1 VAPSQAPQT
10 APVAEREIALAE
22 PSGRPEDIS
31 QPFDVVAEALAL
43 GMPYRIRVEP
53 DGVTRRFVHIGESC
67 LKLNGVPPEAAL
79 ADGSVLY
86 DMILPEHR
94 ETFARAEAE
103 AVAERRAFA
112 LEIQMRRADGEVR
125 WHRIASYPR
134 VLPDGATLW
143 DGLQTD
149 VTETRR
155 LAEELRDQRRRLQMA
170 VEATG
175 LGFWEWD
182 PRGDQVIWSERNKAL
197 FGLPPDAGPLDI
209 CRYMELVHPEDL
221 PKVQAIY
228 LATETMDHGGDFSVE
243 HRTNAPESEVRWIQT
258 HGRVLKDDGEAR
270 LVVGTSLDITERR
283 MIEERRAL
291 LMGELAHRAKN
302 GLTVMMAIVSQT
314 ARSAASVEEFEAVLT
329 ARLDAMAKSQ
339 DLVTATS
346 GGPVQLTDMLEVAL
360 TPFGLARFEIAPEF
374 AGVTIAGQMAAAL
387 GLLLHE
393 MATNAV
399 KYGALSVRKGRVRIA
414 AGEAPQ
420 GRVVLHWCETGGPPV
435 GPPPRPGFGSRV
447 LQTALTPFGGK
458 VATDFAERGFEA
470 RVEFPRAD

>member
-1 VAPSQAPQT
+1 M
-10 APVAEREIALAE
+10 AE
-22 PSGRPEDIS
+22 PSDRPDDVA

-43 GMPYRIRVEP
+43 GMPYRIRVEA
-53 DGVTRRFVHIGESC
+53 DGVTRRFIHVGASC
-67 LKLNGVPPEAAL
+67 LALNGVAAEDVL
-79 ADGSVLY
+79 ADGSILY

-94 ETFARAEAE
+94 ETFTQAEAE
-103 AVAERRAFA
+103 AMAARRPFSI
-112 LEIQMRRADGEVR
+112 EIQMRRADGEVR
-125 WHRIASYPR
+125 WFRVASYPR
-134 VLPDGATLW
+134 VLPDGAALW
-143 DGLQTD
+143 DGLQAD
-149 VTETRR
+149 ITETRR

-182 PRGDQVIWSERNKAL
+182 PRGDRVTWSDRNKAL
-197 FGLPPDAGPLDI
+197 FGLPADAGPLDI
-209 CRYMELVHPEDL
+209 CRYMELVHPDDL

-228 LATETMDHGGDFSVE
+228 LATVTMDHGGDFSVE
-243 HRTNAPESEVRWIQT
+243 HRTNAPASEIRWIQT

-302 GLTVMMAIVSQT
+302 GLTVMMAIVAQT
-314 ARSAASVEEFEAVLT
+314 ARSVQTVEDFERVLT
-329 ARLDAMAKSQ
+329 ARLGAMAKSQ

-346 GGPVQLTDMLEVAL
+346 GGPVQLSDMLEVAL
-360 TPFGLARFEIAPEF
+360 TPFGLARFDIAPEF

-399 KYGALSVRKGRVRIA
+399 KYGALSARNGRVRIVS
-414 AGEAPQ
+414 GEAPE

-435 GPPPRPGFGSRV
+435 APPPRPGFGSRV
-447 LQTALTPFGGK
+447 LETALAPFGGK
-458 VATDFAERGFEA
+458 VSTAFAEHGFEA
-470 RVEFPRAD
+470 RVEFPRGG

>member
-1 VAPSQAPQT
+1 M
-10 APVAEREIALAE
+10 AE
-22 PSGRPEDIS
+22 PSDRAEAVA

-53 DGVTRRFVHIGESC
+53 DGVTRRFIHVGESC
-67 LKLNGVPPEAAL
+67 EKVNGVTAAAVL
-79 ADGSVLY
+79 ADGSILY

-103 AVAERRAFA
+103 AMASRQPFA
-112 LEIQMRRADGEVR
+112 IEIQMRRADGELR
-125 WHRIASYPR
+125 WHRVASYPR
-134 VLPDGATLW
+134 VLPDGSALW

-149 VTETRR
+149 ITETRR

-182 PRGDQVIWSERNKAL
+182 PHGNAVTWSDRNKAL
-197 FGLPPDAGPLDI
+197 FGLPADAGPLDI

-228 LATETMDHGGDFSVE
+228 MATETMDHGGDFSVE
-243 HRTNAPESEVRWIQT
+243 HRTAAPEGEVRWIQS
-258 HGRVLKDDGEAR
+258 HGRVLKDEREAR

-302 GLTVMMAIVSQT
+302 GLTVMMAIVGQT
-314 ARSAASVEEFEAVLT
+314 ARSAASVEEFAGVLL

-346 GGPVQLTDMLEVAL
+346 GGPVQMADILEVAL
-360 TPFGLARFEIAPEF
+360 TPFGLARFDIAPEF
-374 AGVTIAGQMAAAL
+374 AGVTIAGQMATAL

-399 KYGALSVRKGRVRIA
+399 KYGALSTRKGRVRIA
-414 AGEAPQ
+414 SSEAPE
-420 GRVVLHWCETGGPPV
+420 GRVVLHWCETGGPSV
-435 GPPPRPGFGSRV
+435 APPPKPGFGSRV

-458 VATDFAERGFEA
+458 VATSFAEHGFEA

>member
-1 VAPSQAPQT
+1 MAEAPDS
-10 APVAEREIALAE
+10 
-22 PSGRPEDIS
+22 PEDVA

-53 DGVTRRFVHIGESC
+53 DGTTRRFIHVGASC
-67 LKLNGVPPEAAL
+67 LALNGVAADAVL
-79 ADGSVLY
+79 ADGALLY
-86 DMILPEHR
+86 DMILLEHR

-103 AVAERRAFA
+103 AMAARRPFSI
-112 LEIQMRRADGEVR
+112 EIQMRRADGEVR
-125 WHRIASYPR
+125 WFRVASYPR
-134 VLPDGATLW
+134 VLPDGSALW

-149 VTETRR
+149 ITETRR

-182 PRGDQVIWSERNKAL
+182 PRGDRVTWSDRNKAL
-197 FGLPPDAGPLDI
+197 FGLPADAGPLDI
-209 CRYMELVHPEDL
+209 CRYMELVHPDDL

-228 LATETMDHGGDFSVE
+228 LATETMADGGDFSVE
-243 HRTNAPESEVRWIQT
+243 HRTAGPESDTRWIQT
-258 HGRVLKDDGEAR
+258 HGRVLKDNGEAR
-270 LVVGTSLDITERR
+270 LVVGTSLDVTERR

-302 GLTVMMAIVSQT
+302 GLTVMMAIVGQT
-314 ARSAASVEEFEAVLT
+314 ARSAGSVEEFAGVLT

-346 GGPVQLTDMLEVAL
+346 GGPVQLADVLEVAL

-399 KYGALSVRKGRVRIA
+399 KYGALSVRNGRVRIA
-414 AGEAPQ
+414 SGEGAD
-420 GRVVLHWCETGGPPV
+420 GRVVLQWQEAGGPPV
-435 GPPPRPGFGSRV
+435 VPPPKPGFGSRV
-447 LQTALTPFGGK
+447 LETALTPFGGK
-458 VATDFAERGFEA
+458 VTPAFREPGFEA
-470 RVEFPRAD
+470 RVEFPRAG